1 MQELD
6 LVAPFTGAWIEI
18 ILSSLEERLNK
29 VAPFTGAWIE
39 IRVVSFARVE
49 CPVAPFTG
57 AWIEITMSTNT
68 IVTKTRRS
76 LHGGVD

>member
-1 MQELD
+1 MLKGGGTGSWD

-18 ILSSLEERLNK
+18 SLFFTALTIGYD

-39 IRVVSFARVE
+39 IHFATFY
-49 CPVAPFTG
+49 PNLG
-57 AWIEITMSTNT
+57 MS
-68 IVTKTRRS
+68 RS